1 MRAARFAMA
10 AAMIM
15 LAVAMAGAVI
25 SDSDVDAAADA
36 SAEHGGKC
44 GTGTGTFA
52 DWSVKDKVLTISG
65 TGSVS
70 ALTASASAWTSS
82 GWTCTTPSDTTAQ
95 SKPSD
100 LFDTVTKV
108 VIETSGTVAG
118 KALNTLAKA
127 TEVSFGTSHKTIE
140 EGLFEGN
147 TTITTVDLKNVEVL
161 SKNAFKGC
169 TKVAT
174 VSNATTVTD
183 VKESA
188 FEGCTALKTVAFST
202 ATFAAG
208 SFKGCTALET
218 IDVGKTTSLD
228 RTAFEGCTKLTTI
241 KVSSDNTAYCAVGDL
256 VYTKDKATLYM
267 CPNSKTGSIT
277 SVESTV
283 RTINLDY
290 ADVRYVLDGSLHG
303 NADISFSSVTGAKA
317 IAVVYYKQAII
328 DGSVSYKFENSY
340 VTLSYKLYKGWTVN
354 TDIAKV
360 TTAEVAYAS
369 DTGLSFAVSAGNGYL
384 VDPVGKRTVT
394 KADLVKDTINGWN
407 VKDVKLAPEYG
418 TNDVVKE
425 ITSYSCTICGYSST
439 GSGAAVLGKTLVN
452 YGALC
457 TVDSLEEGDYTGMTS
472 LTITDNMQLKEGT
485 FANNHTLVAVMMP
498 EVEKIPKGTFRYC
511 TELEYVDLGACTE
524 IGDYAFDGCISLTD
538 VRIRS
543 ASIELA
549 DSAFYNCLSLS
560 VIHGDYDTEIDGYIP
575 MVAFVLCDDD
585 EVEFHYLAD
594 SLIVLADGMKSL
606 KCNGV
611 EYQFYKGGMAEVKT
625 EYGSQKI
632 ELIPGTPSSK
642 CYVALE
648 SQIILDY
655 EGFVVESGAKLDKL
669 PTPSLSGYNFKGW
682 FDESGKQY
690 TSESTVD
697 ESVVLIAKW
706 QDDVTKDKTPTY
718 LLMLFGIALVG
729 TAIVLAVSKY
739 R

>member
-25 SDSDVDAAADA
+25 SDSDVDAADA
-36 SAEHGGKC
+36 IVEHGGKC

-70 ALTASASAWTSS
+70 ALTASASSWGTSC

-127 TEVSFGTSHKTIE
+127 TEASFGTSHKTIE

-147 TTITTVDLKNVEVL
+147 TYITTVDLKNVTSI

-174 VSNATTVTD
+174 VSNATSVTD

-202 ATFAAG
+202 AKLAAG

-228 RTAFEGCTKLTTI
+228 RTAFEGCTKLKTI
-241 KVSSDNTAYCAVGDL
+241 TVSSDNTAYCAVDGL

-267 CPNSKTGSIT
+267 CPNAKTDPIT
-277 SVESTV
+277 SVPSTV

-290 ADVRYVLDGSLHG
+290 ANVKYVLDGSLLG
-303 NADISFSSVTGAKA
+303 NADIKFSSVTGAKA
-317 IAVVYYKQAII
+317 IAVVYYKQAI

-340 VTLSYKLYKGWTVN
+340 VTLSYKLYKGWTVDE
-354 TDIAKV
+354 DIAKV

-718 LLMLFGIALVG
+718 LLTLFGIALIG